1 MSLNSIY
8 YSEDINSIDKIE
20 FCIYTNKDIKKYS
33 VVSSD
38 PFGINLAESYESYEP
53 KKGGLVDLR
62 LGTSDIYLPCL
73 TCGLNSIECPG
84 HFGHTELVLP
94 VFHFGFLN
102 HLKNILQTI
111 CLKCSKILVEKPEK
125 IKNNNK
131 KPENRYKEIKNLTK
145 HANYCF
151 HCGVPVPK
159 IKKEIKDN
167 GSIKIIIEREIM
179 VTPEQNDESQFKKT
193 LRESLSPLNCYNIL
207 KNISDNDALL
217 LGFNIKLF
225 RPEDLIIKN
234 FPIPPVIIRP
244 TSRIDFM
251 SSGTLED
258 SLTLKISDI
267 ILKNKYLRRQLEKE
281 TLNNELSIYTQDT
294 LSLLQLHTA
303 IYFDNESSNLPRSEF
318 KAGGRLT
325 KSISERIK
333 GKAGRVRCN
342 LMGKRVDFSARSIIT
357 SDPYINIDQ
366 VGIPKKIAMELTIP
380 EEVTPQNIKFL
391 LELVKNGR
399 DIYPGA
405 NFILRTNYRDGKL
418 EVQKIDLKYRKKEI
432 KLNIGD
438 VVERHCVNNDYV
450 LFNRQPT
457 LHKPSMMGHKIQVLD
472 NDKLFTFRMNV
483 SVCQPY
489 NADFDGDEMN
499 IHLAQSVQT
508 RNELKRIASV
518 QYQIVSVKN
527 SKPIIGCQQ
536 DALSGSYMLST
547 LNKKLKG
554 WEIANMLCNTSTKL
568 KYNIDLS
575 KEYSGNEVFSFI
587 IPEDINIDQ
596 KNIEVIN
603 GNIVRGYLS
612 KKALGSEGNSI
623 IHFIWDKYGPSKT
636 RNFIDDSQKLIL
648 NFLLYNGQTCGFKD
662 VYIDQ
667 NINNKIEQYIS
678 NKILESK
685 YNITQFEND
694 IEQLPLDIIENSLSS
709 ELNIVQGN
717 IGQMLENYF
726 DNNNF
731 FKIASSNYSGAK
743 GSTINIAQMSGV
755 LGQQSV
761 EGERIKKK
769 IEGRTLIYFHKDDDT
784 PEGRGFVKSSF
795 LKGLRGFEFFYN
807 SMGGREGAI
816 DTAIKTALTG
826 YISRQLIKGLE
837 DLIIR
842 YDGTNRNSKGIIVQ
856 LIYGENGINQSNQS
870 NININILEM
879 NNEKLLE
886 KLCFN
891 NEEIKIL
898 EKNLK
903 ISNKQLTNYN
913 NNYLLKLK
921 NLRDQLRLIH
931 MKATLNFTQLNDIFM
946 MPINLFRI
954 TQDFKNKSINNKII
968 DLEPE
973 FIENKIDELLNDYD
987 IRLITSIKPNDKF
1000 LKQSDRQLKF
1010 LLEIALYEYLSPKK
1024 CIFVYKLNKKLFLEL
1039 INDIKINFIKSI
1051 VEPGE
1056 MIGILAAQSLG
1067 EPTSQMTL
1075 NTKHFA
1081 GVAGRSSAN
1090 MGVPRIQEL
1099 LHYSKSIKTPQMT
1112 IYFKSPYKSDR
1123 STLNKVISYFKHLN
1137 IRQLISSAEIY
1148 YDINDKKLS
1157 QILIDDNVS
1166 NPFYVNNQKTDIYN
1180 LPFVFRIKFNIE
1192 KLIDKEITLLDIKT
1206 KFISHW
1212 YKNYNNTKNL
1222 KKLEKDIISRIS
1234 RCAILSTNA
1243 INKNQ
1248 IIHIRF
1254 NMISFN
1260 YNIITEFLKMILDDI
1275 TLKGIENI
1283 NSIEPIE
1290 ENVMTFNNDTGDIVR
1305 NKEYMVITNGINFEK
1320 LKLIKGIDFTKTR
1333 CNDINTIYRL
1343 YGIEATRQIL
1353 LYEITTTYNMSGVNI
1368 NHNHLSVLVDQM
1380 CHSGDIISMDRHG
1393 LLKIE
1398 NDPISRASFE
1408 KTMDHFINAALYN
1421 EKDSLKSLSS
1431 SIAVGKVIPGG
1442 TGAFELLLDTKKIE
1456 NSEYTE
1462 NESNGRITYTALEE
1476 HPLLQEIIKLKINK
1490 HDFFI
1495 PI

>member
-1 MSLNSIY
+1 MSNAIF

-20 FCIYTNKDIKKYS
+20 FTIYSNKDIKQYS

-38 PFGINLAESYESYEP
+38 PHGINLAESYESYEP

-73 TCGLNSIECPG
+73 TCGLNSIDCPG

-111 CLKCSKILVEKPEK
+111 CLRCSKILVEKPEN
-125 IKNNNK
+125 IKNSHK
-131 KPENRYKEIKNLTK
+131 KCESRFKEIKNLTK
-145 HANYCF
+145 NINFCF
-151 HCGVPVPK
+151 SCGLPVPK

-167 GSIKIIIEREIM
+167 GTIKIIIERDIT
-179 VTPEQNDESQFKKT
+179 VIPDQNEDLQMKKT
-193 LRESLSPLNCYNIL
+193 LRESLSPSNCYDIL
-207 KNISDNDALL
+207 KKISDDDAFL
-217 LGFNIKLF
+217 LGFNTKVC

-258 SLTLKISDI
+258 SLTIKISEI

-281 TLNNELSIYTQDT
+281 RDVSDLSIYTQDNYT
-294 LSLLQLHTA
+294 LLQLHIA
-303 IYFDNESSNLPRSEF
+303 IYFDNENNNLPKSEF
-318 KAGGRLT
+318 KAGGRLI
-325 KSISERIK
+325 KSISERVK
-333 GKAGRVRCN
+333 GKSGRVRCN

-366 VGIPKKIAMELTIP
+366 VGVPKKIAMELTIP

-405 NFILRTNYRDGKL
+405 NFILRSNYRDGKL

-438 VVERHCVNNDYV
+438 IVERHCVDGDYV

-472 NDKLFTFRMNV
+472 KNLYTFRMNV

-547 LNKKLKG
+547 LIKKLKG
-554 WEIANMLCNTSTKL
+554 WEIANMLCNTSSKT
-568 KYNIDLS
+568 KYNINLN
-575 KEYSGNEVFSFI
+575 KEYSGNEIFSFI
-587 IPEDINIDQ
+587 IPENININQ
-596 KNIEVIN
+596 KNLEIVN
-603 GNIVRGYLS
+603 GKIIRGYLS
-612 KKALGSEGNSI
+612 KKALGSEANSI
-623 IHFIWDKYGPSKT
+623 IQFIWDKYGPNYT

-662 VYIDQ
+662 CYIDE
-667 NINNKIEQYIS
+667 NMKNKIDQEVS
-678 NKILESK
+678 NKILQSK

-694 IEQLPLDIIENSLSS
+694 IDQLPLDIIENNLSS

-717 IGQMLENYF
+717 IGQMLENYYNI
-726 DNNNF
+726 DNF
-731 FKIASSNYSGAK
+731 FKLASGNYSGAK
-743 GSTINIAQMSGV
+743 GSTINIAQISGV

-761 EGERIKKK
+761 EGSRIKKK
-769 IEGRTLIYFHKDDDT
+769 VEGRTLIYFHKDDDT
-784 PEGRGFVKSSF
+784 PEARGFIKRSYLS
-795 LKGLRGFEFFYN
+795 GLRGFEFFYN
-807 SMGGREGAI
+807 TMGGREGAI

-837 DLIIR
+837 DLIIK

-856 LIYGENGINQSNQS
+856 LIYGENGINQTSQS
-870 NININILEM
+870 NIEINLLEM
-879 NNEKLLE
+879 NNEQIKE

-898 EKNLK
+898 EKNIK
-903 ISNKQLTNYN
+903 QSNKQLVNFN
-913 NNYLLKLK
+913 NNHFIKLK
-921 NLRDQLRLIH
+921 NYRDQMRNIY
-931 MKATLNFTQLNDIFM
+931 MKATINFTQLNNIFM

-954 TQDFKNKSINNKII
+954 TQDFNNKAINNKII

-973 FIENKIDELLNDYD
+973 FIKEKINNFLNDYET
-987 IRLITSIKPNDKF
+987 RLITSIKPNDKY
-1000 LKQSDRQLKF
+1000 LKQSDRQLKY

-1024 CIFVYKLNKKLFLEL
+1024 CIFVYKLNKQLFIEL
-1039 INDIKINFIKSI
+1039 MNDIKINFIKSV

-1081 GVAGRSSAN
+1081 GIASKSSAN
-1090 MGVPRIQEL
+1090 MGVSRIQEL
-1099 LHYSKSIKTPQMT
+1099 LHYSKLIKTPQMT
-1112 IYFKSPYKSDR
+1112 IYFDSPYKSNR
-1123 STLNKVISYFKHLN
+1123 STLNKVISYFKYLN
-1137 IRQLISSAEIY
+1137 IRQLINSAEIY
-1148 YDINDKKLS
+1148 YDINDNKLS
-1157 QILIDDNVS
+1157 KVLIEDSVS
-1166 NPFYVNNQKTDIYN
+1166 NPFYVNNLKTEINN

-1212 YKNYNNTKNL
+1212 YKNFNNVKTL
-1222 KKLEKDIISRIS
+1222 KKSEKDIISRIS

-1260 YNIITEFLKMILDDI
+1260 YNIITEFLKLILDTI

-1283 NSIEPIE
+1283 NNIDPIE
-1290 ENVMTFNNDTGDIVR
+1290 ENVISYNNDSGDIIR
-1305 NKEYMVITNGINFEK
+1305 NKEYMVITSGINFEK
-1320 LKLIKGIDFTKTR
+1320 LKLIKGIDFSKTK

-1353 LYEITTTYNMSGVNI
+1353 LYELTTTYNMSGVNI

-1393 LLKIE
+1393 LLKID

-1421 EKDSLKSLSS
+1421 EKDTLKSLSS

-1462 NESNGRITYTALEE
+1462 DESNGRITFTALEE
-1476 HPLLQEIIKLKINK
+1476 HPLLQEIVKLNINK

-1495 PI
+1495 PA